1 VSIYTNNGERGELVD
16 GVATL
21 EKLANGGAPSKIVTK
36 LANGAT
42 PLVNG
47 ENGERS
53 RTAQIYFQGICAE
66 YVSQN
71 LALVTAAS
79 SLTATA
85 IVAGLVTTIDVYT
98 TIIIPST

>member
-1 VSIYTNNGERGELVD
+1 LKYTNNGERGELVD

-36 LANGAT
+36 LANGAP

-53 RTAQIYFQGICAE
+53 GTVPRRNKLNKFDEMQRFSPTF
-66 YVSQN
+66 V
-71 LALVTAAS
+71 LVT
-79 SLTATA
+79 
-85 IVAGLVTTIDVYT
+85 
-98 TIIIPST
+98 

>member
-1 VSIYTNNGERGELVD
+1 LVD

-36 LANGAT
+36 LANRAP

-53 RTAQIYFQGICAE
+53 GTALPVIFITNHFSLGDQERSI
-66 YVSQN
+66 N
-71 LALVTAAS
+71 LR
-79 SLTATA
+79 
-85 IVAGLVTTIDVYT
+85 
-98 TIIIPST
+98 